1 MIADWTFAP
10 GDPSEGLNTTLD
22 RLPPDREPVS
32 LPHRLLAPDTPFW
45 YVAKAHLPQP
55 CVLQIRADDGAQVY
69 LNETRIPMR
78 DGVFFLPAVSEP
90 ARLTVRV
97 LNKAMYGGLEE
108 ARAIPLDEYLR
119 ERESEERAQQAAA
132 ALPDSP
138 AILSGPC
145 LQEPDSCGVT
155 VVWETD
161 VPCDTFVEWGAE
173 RAEERITPP
182 QSDGCLHCARLEGL
196 SPGSEGVYRIRFGER
211 STEECRFRTLPES
224 GAFSFGVI
232 ADSQNRWE
240 TLSLLTERLR
250 ARSPAFVA
258 AVGDMVEEGDRQ
270 VHWRS
275 LLKTLRPLA
284 SETPVILLGGNHEYD
299 NCFET
304 MRSPWLER
312 YARHRTGERY
322 AAWSCGNARFI
333 ALDPNLHYPTGVPP
347 DSEQYRWFLREV
359 RSPAWSR
366 AVWRFLLIH
375 QPPYS
380 QGWFEYQGDLP
391 IREMLAPLIEPCG
404 IDAVISGHTHDYER
418 LTLQFGRQTTRFFI
432 VGGGGG
438 GIEEGPL
445 SETPV
450 MDRVIR
456 RHHVGIFHL
465 DGARLTFEA
474 VTPDGEVI
482 DRLEAS
488 KSDEPLANRADGG
501 V

>member
-1 MIADWTFAP
+1 VIRAWTFAL
-10 GDPSEGLNTTLD
+10 GDPSEGLNTPLD
-22 RLPPDREPVS
+22 RLPAHREPVS

-45 YVAKAHLPQP
+45 YVAEARLSQP
-55 CVLQIRADDGAQVY
+55 CVLKIRADDGAQVY

-78 DGVFFLPAVSEP
+78 DGVFVLPAVSEP

-97 LNKAMYGGLEE
+97 LNKAMYGGLQEVQT
-108 ARAIPLDEYLR
+108 IPLEDYLQ
-119 ERESEERAQQAAA
+119 EREAEKRAQREAAGSPDTP
-132 ALPDSP
+132 AL
-138 AILSGPC
+138 LVGPY
-145 LQEPDSCGVT
+145 LQEPNSRGVT

-161 VPCDTFVEWGAE
+161 APCETFVEWGKE
-173 RAEERITPP
+173 RVQERRAAA

-196 SPGSEGVYRIRFGER
+196 PPGSGGVYQVRYGKRTSEERRFQ
-211 STEECRFRTLPES
+211 TLPDS

-240 TLSLLTERLR
+240 TLRLLIERLR
-250 ARSPAFVA
+250 SRSPAFVA

-270 VHWRS
+270 IHWQS

-284 SETPVILLGGNHEYD
+284 SEIPVILIGGNHEYD
-299 NCFET
+299 GCFET

-322 AAWSCGNARFI
+322 AAWSCGHARFI
-333 ALDPNLHYPTGVPP
+333 ALDPNLHYPTGVPL
-347 DSEQYRWFLREV
+347 DSEQYRWFLRELQ
-359 RSPAWSR
+359 SPAWSR
-366 AVWRFLLIH
+366 AVWRFVLIH

-380 QGWFEYQGDLP
+380 QGWFEYHGDLP

-404 IDAVISGHTHDYER
+404 IDVVLSGHTHDYER
-418 LTLQFGRQTTRFFI
+418 LTLRFGKQTTHFFV

-438 GIEEGPL
+438 GLEEGPL

-465 DGARLTFEA
+465 DNASLIFEA
-474 VTPDGEVI
+474 AAPDGEII
-482 DRLEAS
+482 DRLEAT
-488 KSDEPLANRADGG
+488 KSE
-501 V
+501 